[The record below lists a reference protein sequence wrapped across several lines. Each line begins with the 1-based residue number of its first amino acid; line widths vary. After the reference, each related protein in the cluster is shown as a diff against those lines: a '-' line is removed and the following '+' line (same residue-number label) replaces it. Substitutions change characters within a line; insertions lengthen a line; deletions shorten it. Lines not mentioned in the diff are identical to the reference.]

1 MIPGSRLCNECLSFF
16 LPPFFGLFVYLGSVF
31 FAVPPPALLTFLF
44 VFQTPFLVQH
54 GLPFF
59 IFRFGIPFSLAF
71 LSFFFLLLAQV
82 LPQFTARYGHDEL
95 MSLCNNFLG
104 SRVLTRNDGAIQNW
118 FFQTCFILMVQY
130 LTLQK
135 KSSDRLIFIIRS
147 HGSSST
153 FTCRSIC

>member
-1 MIPGSRLCNECLSFF
+1 MIPGSRLRIECLSIF
-16 LPPFFGLFVYLGSVF
+16 LPPFFGLFFCLGSVF
-31 FAVPPPALLTFLF
+31 FLVPVPAPALLTFIF

-59 IFRFGIPFSLAF
+59 IFQFGIPFSLAF

-82 LPQFTARYGHDEL
+82 LPQFTAQYGHDEL
-95 MSLCNNFLG
+95 MSLCNNFFG
-104 SRVLTRNDGAIQNW
+104 SCVLTRNDGAIQNW

-135 KSSDRLIFIIRS
+135 RER
-147 HGSSST
+147 
-153 FTCRSIC
+153 